1 MSASSMLMLE
11 PSTGALGAVSLPDV
25 CDGSVTL
32 RMSGGKPMHMRAE
45 LLAEC
50 SSWSAGA
57 PAWQEL
63 ALYRRDSGDFAV
75 GMKTCRGPMGVSD
88 VFHARVF
95 ADLDAALAWLQA
107 FNPTTDLAADID
119 SSDRRISTTEIALR
133 AATLRQHADRV
144 EQQYRAMIG
153 ELLYRMDIGE

>member
-1 MSASSMLMLE
+1 M
-11 PSTGALGAVSLPDV
+11 ALLLNL
-25 CDGSVTL
+25 DGDGHAAPPPAALAEYADGVVTL
-32 RMSGGKPMHMRAE
+32 RMSGGKPMRMRAE

-63 ALYRRDSGDFAV
+63 ALYRRDSDDFAV
-75 GMKTCRGPMGVSD
+75 GLRTCRGPAGESD

-95 ADLDAALAWLQA
+95 RDLEEALAWLQA
-107 FNPTTDLAADID
+107 FDPTADLGVDID
-119 SSDRRISTTEIALR
+119 ASDRRISTTDIALR
-133 AATLRQHADRV
+133 AAALRQRADRV
-144 EQQYRAMIG
+144 SLQYRAMVG